1 MEINYN
7 IKYAIDAHKDFVP
20 ILCIIG
26 DGKWETLKKW
36 MFISSNYLQNM
47 QLDVPFTF
55 KNGKTFIIHSKIK
68 LLHSAN

>member
-36 MFISSNYLQNM
+36 MFILFTKFSLFALHDP
-47 QLDVPFTF
+47 LD
-55 KNGKTFIIHSKIK
+55 
-68 LLHSAN
+68 L